1 LQDNYIKVD
10 AGAVNKMAGVML
22 CEHNSNMGFSMRYD
36 AQNDKLLFASQDGN
50 LTYSDAMAVTV
61 AGGVG
66 IGTTVPLVGS
76 KLQVYGK
83 LFVNDTTVGLPGF
96 GELGMN
102 GTRIVVEKGGA
113 GVVPYAIGYETG
125 AQWYSVAEGNDKYH
139 KFYNGAYLSMV
150 VGSNN
155 VGIGVSNPAQM
166 LHIQRSLQDNYIKVD
181 AGAVNK
187 MAGVM
192 LCEHNSNMGF
202 SMRYDAQND
211 KLLFASQ
218 DGNLTYSDAMAVT
231 VAGGVGIGTTV
242 PLVGSKLHVSG
253 KMIITG
259 NSAGPDVGT
268 LGAAGDGSRLIF
280 NTGDGTKVPYAIGVE
295 SSGLWYSVD
304 SNSSHRFYTDR
315 NVVLSVTSNVGV
327 GTTNPLQML
336 HLQKR
341 NTSNYIKI
349 DAGSS
354 NAFAGI
360 MFCQHN
366 SNLGYNIRYNA
377 GPGNLAFATQD
388 GDGISPVF
396 TDRMTLTNDGR
407 LGIGKLPAA
416 GFGLD
421 VNGIINATDIRKNGQ
436 DLTAI
441 IGSSTTT
448 IEKITNISEI
458 FNNSNSVSVD
468 NFASIPNYGFWAI
481 DGEINNRPD
490 PQISQYYSIVQ
501 GSGNGD
507 VYAATEELVQ
517 YAVPYSGVGHSSNKS
532 YMYIRHKVGGVFQ
545 DWNKIDAGKADTLK
559 IARTI
564 NGIPFDGSR
573 SIYVDFW
580 SNVAGSTTELFYNAG
595 NVRIGSSNAPS
606 QLLHVGRSNIHN
618 YIRVDAGGGSVGVNN
633 FGGLMLCKNSDSSGY
648 SIRYDGS
655 SNDAF
660 YVSKMNTT
668 GAFTSNI
675 MSIQNTGSVGIGTDN
690 AGSYRLGVY
699 GGDTYVNT
707 NSFVNGA
714 VGIGTA
720 SVGTYKLMIDG
731 GDTYVNT
738 NSFVNGAVGIGTA
751 SVGSYKLRID
761 GGDAYVNT
769 NSFVNGAV
777 GIGTASVGTYKLRI
791 DGGDT
796 YVNTNSFVNGAVGIG
811 TASVGTYKLR
821 IDGGDAY
828 VNTNI
833 YAGGDI
839 VSSFSDMRLKNITGS
854 IEKPLEKIM
863 HIQAFKYVANDIAK
877 KFDIVNEDKVHVG
890 ISAQDVREVLPE
902 VVTLAP
908 FDTSNLQNGKMV
920 SKSGEEYLT
929 VSYERM
935 VPLLIECIKELKNE
949 VDDLRSKIGHT

>member
-1 LQDNYIKVD
+1 
-10 AGAVNKMAGVML
+10 
-22 CEHNSNMGFSMRYD
+22 
-36 AQNDKLLFASQDGN
+36 
-50 LTYSDAMAVTV
+50 
-61 AGGVG
+61 
-66 IGTTVPLVGS
+66 
-76 KLQVYGK
+76 
-83 LFVNDTTVGLPGF
+83 
-96 GELGMN
+96 
-102 GTRIVVEKGGA
+102 
-113 GVVPYAIGYETG
+113 
-125 AQWYSVAEGNDKYH
+125 
-139 KFYNGAYLSMV
+139 
-150 VGSNN
+150 
-155 VGIGVSNPAQM
+155 
-166 LHIQRSLQDNYIKVD
+166 
-181 AGAVNK
+181 
-187 MAGVM
+187 
-192 LCEHNSNMGF
+192 
-202 SMRYDAQND
+202 
-211 KLLFASQ
+211 
-218 DGNLTYSDAMAVT
+218 MAVT

-388 GDGISPVF
+388 GAGISPVF

-648 SIRYDGS
+648 CIRYDGS

-731 GDTYVNT
+731 GD
-738 NSFVNGAVGIGTA
+738 A
-751 SVGSYKLRID
+751 
-761 GGDAYVNT
+761 
-769 NSFVNGAV
+769 
-777 GIGTASVGTYKLRI
+777 
-791 DGGDT
+791 